1 MGNMENMEDEWN
13 KKTRMSS
20 IINFAECSFS
30 KKLEQNTKDKIFYY
44 FEKSFVLD
52 FLIFF
57 NVKWL
62 LINLNTFFCNPTCLF
77 WWKRLINTPF
87 PLVKRVSFRADA
99 LVDDPLCLNW
109 TVLSSNFTMHLT
121 GLINSTSLQDSW
133 LALGQNKS
141 QNAVINMG

>member
-1 MGNMENMEDEWN
+1 MGNMENMQDEWN

-77 WWKRLINTPF
+77 WWKRLINTLF
-87 PLVKRVSFRADA
+87 PLVKKVYFRADA

-133 LALGQNKS
+133 LALGQNKY